1 MQNRDLQVR
10 DLDSILNRIDG
21 RGYKA
26 YKEIQGQCFS
36 FDGFNLVVEHVQG
49 DPYAAPSRL
58 RALIPL
64 EKSGVPASA
73 LTTAARRRA
82 TRDYLAR
89 AFRAAANP
97 HRDLAI
103 DAGSQTV
110 LDRSAC
116 LIDDSTIDLRFTVD
130 LPGAG
135 RRILGRKASGLLI
148 GELPEIIAKTAASDH
163 LDLDRLERHAAA
175 VEDQEAL
182 RNALDAAGLVAF
194 IGNGSMLPRRSGID
208 DRPLTDPVVFESPA
222 SLEVTL
228 AAPNTGEVHGMGLPS
243 GITLIVGGGYHG
255 KSTLLRA
262 LEAGIYDHVPSD
274 GREQVVA
281 VSGAVKIRA
290 EDGRAVHAVDI
301 SPFISHLPGGHET
314 RSFSTELASGSTSQA
329 TALVEALE
337 TGASCLLLDEDTSA
351 TNFMIRDRR
360 MQELVAKTS
369 EPITPFVD
377 RIRELRDQLGVSTVL
392 VMGGSGDY
400 FDHADLVIQMDSYR
414 ARDVTGQARKI
425 ASDHV
430 TGRREERESDLTTA
444 SSRQVI
450 VGSINPERSRG
461 RWKIQARGIDTLI
474 IGRSDIDLR
483 AVEQIE
489 DPSQLRTIGWILGRL
504 SEHHEY
510 QSEPFPAIRL
520 MLDRLDQGDW
530 QWLSG
535 RPDGDLAAP
544 RAHEVMAALNR
555 LRSARFKASD

>member
-1 MQNRDLQVR
+1 MKDLE
-10 DLDSILNRIDG
+10 SILHRIDG

-26 YKEIQGQCFS
+26 YKEIQGRTFS
-36 FDGFNLVVEHVQG
+36 FDGFELLVEHVQG

-64 EKSGVPASA
+64 EKSGIPTSA
-73 LTTAARRRA
+73 LTADARRRA

-89 AFRAAANP
+89 AFRAAARS
-97 HRDLAI
+97 HRELEI
-103 DAGSQTV
+103 DAGRQTV

-116 LIDDSTIDLRFTVD
+116 LIDADRVDLRFRVD

-135 RRILGRKASGLLI
+135 RRILGKEAAKLLI
-148 GELPEIIAKTAASDH
+148 DKLPEIIAETTAPDH
-163 LDLDRLERHAAA
+163 LDLDMLERHAAV
-175 VEDQEAL
+175 VEDQGAL
-182 RNALDAAGLVAF
+182 RNALDAAGFVAF
-194 IGNGSMLPRRSGID
+194 VGNGSVLPRRSGID
-208 DRPLTDPVVFESPA
+208 DRPLADAVVFESPP

-228 AAPNTGEVHGMGLPS
+228 VAPNAGEVRGMGVPR

-255 KSTLLRA
+255 KSTLLRS
-262 LEAGIYDHVPSD
+262 LEIGIYDHVPGD

-281 VSGAVKIRA
+281 VPGTVKIRA

-301 SPFISHLPGGHET
+301 SPFISHLPGGLGTE
-314 RSFSTELASGSTSQA
+314 SFSTELASGSTSQA

-337 TGASCLLLDEDTSA
+337 TGATCLLLDEDTSA

-377 RIRELRDQLGVSTVL
+377 RIRELRDQLDVSTLL

-414 ARDVTGQARKI
+414 ARDVTLEAREI
-425 ASDHV
+425 ASGHV
-430 TGRREERESDLTTA
+430 TGRREERESELTTA
-444 SSRQVI
+444 APRRLV
-450 VGSINPERSRG
+450 VRSITPERGRG
-461 RWKIQARGIDTLI
+461 RWKIQARGTDTLV

-504 SEHHEY
+504 SEHGE
-510 QSEPFPAIRL
+510 SERNPMPAIL
-520 MLDRLDQGDW
+520 EMLDQLRNGNW
-530 QWLSG
+530 KWLSG

-544 RAHEVMAALNR
+544 RTHEVMAALNR
-555 LRSARFKASD
+555 LRGARFKAQG

>member
-1 MQNRDLQVR
+1 VR
-10 DLDSILNRIDG
+10 DLKSILRRIDG

-26 YKEIQGQCFS
+26 YKEIQGRKFS
-36 FDGFNLVVEHVQG
+36 FDGFELLVEHVQG

-64 EKSGVPASA
+64 EKSGIPKSA
-73 LTTAARRRA
+73 MTTDARRCA

-89 AFRAAANP
+89 AFRSAAQP
-97 HRDLAI
+97 HKEFEI
-103 DAGSQTV
+103 DAGRQTV

-116 LIDDSTIDLRFTVD
+116 LIDDATIDLRFTVE

-135 RRILGRKASGLLI
+135 RRILGRKASALLVD
-148 GELPEIIAKTAASDH
+148 ELPGVIAQTIGSDH
-163 LDLDRLERHAAA
+163 LDLEKLEQHAAV
-175 VEDQEAL
+175 VEDQDAL
-182 RNALDAAGLVAF
+182 RNALDDAGLVAF
-194 IGNGSMLPRRSGID
+194 VGDGSILPRRSGID
-208 DRPLTDPVVFESPA
+208 DRPLADAVVFESPP

-228 AAPNTGEVHGMGLPS
+228 VAPNAGKVRGMGLPR

-262 LEAGIYDHVPSD
+262 LESGVYDHLLGD

-281 VSGAVKIRA
+281 VPGAVKIRA

-301 SPFISHLPGGHET
+301 SPFISHLPGGHGTE
-314 RSFSTELASGSTSQA
+314 SFSTELASGSTSQA

-337 TGASCLLLDEDTSA
+337 TGALCLLLDEDTSA

-377 RIRELRDQLGVSTVL
+377 RIRELRDQLGVSTLL

-414 ARDVTGQARKI
+414 ARDVTGEAHEI
-425 ASDHV
+425 ASHHI

-444 SSRQVI
+444 NRRSLVVR
-450 VGSINPERSRG
+450 SINPERARG
-461 RWKIQARGIDTLI
+461 RWKIQARGIDTLV

-489 DPSQLRTIGWILGRL
+489 DPSQLRAIGWILGRL
-504 SEHHEY
+504 SEHEENEC
-510 QSEPFPAIRL
+510 EPLPAIRQ
-520 MLDRLDQGDW
+520 MLDRLGQGEW
-530 QWLSG
+530 LWLSG

-555 LRSARFKASD
+555 LRSARFKAPG